1 LTKTLLNAFLD
12 PKKALTQHYGA
23 IQGLGALGSNVV
35 LCLSMLYGISETPI
49 VGLIFVFI
57 YPQKMFKAS
66 GKKRPLF

>member
-12 PKKALTQHYGA
+12 PKKALTQQYGA

-49 VGLIFVFI
+49 VGLI
-57 YPQKMFKAS
+57 
-66 GKKRPLF
+66 L